1 MKYKNFIYLCI
12 VVLLLFSC
20 NKKKENIDPNNSISE
35 TKINIY
41 KGPATEEEKE
51 AMKEFLYKNNYYL
64 KERNKEIVFIEK
76 ANFGI
81 PGGENWIV
89 LLSNDKIYYYSIIDN
104 KIIKEEFDNSWKFDE
119 YSDFD
124 IMQNIPGTHIG
135 NTTSSFGDF
144 NNDGIDEIIYISF
157 GQMAYQV
164 GIYAYNIENDS
175 FKPYTDWVQFEI
187 IDKVNGPAPV
197 EFLTYKGMYGFKVYF
212 PNKKIEKENNNWIF
226 YTYDIEQKK
235 YIEIG
240 EIVE

>member
-1 MKYKNFIYLCI
+1 MGY
-12 VVLLLFSC
+12 
-20 NKKKENIDPNNSISE
+20 
-35 TKINIY
+35 
-41 KGPATEEEKE
+41 
-51 AMKEFLYKNNYYL
+51 FLHKNNYYL
-64 KERNKEIVFIEK
+64 KEKDKEIIFIEK

-89 LLSNDKIYYYSIIDN
+89 LLSNDKIYYYSIINN
-104 KIIKEEFDNSWKFDE
+104 KIIKEEFDNSWRFDE

-144 NNDGIDEIIYISF
+144 NNDGTDEIIYISF

-175 FKPYTDWVQFEI
+175 FKPYTGWVQFEI

-197 EFLTYKGMYGFKVYF
+197 EYLTYKGMYGFKVYF
-212 PNKKIEKENNNWIF
+212 PNKKTENNNWIF
-226 YTYDIEQKK
+226 YTYYIEQKK
-235 YIEIG
+235 YIEVG
-240 EIVE
+240 KIVE